1 MFPLSLYLSFFVDY
15 FSTNFILL
23 GLVLAVSLIVVFFV
37 AFKRGKSAQV
47 RSKYLISMSVISSSV
62 WVYVLSSLALCMLM
76 VQNYWEDPVSAI
88 MLVSKLALGVTFCLG
103 IASVFVFQRRALHR
117 AFESITSQS
126 HPLVTI
132 AESSTTTTMGNTSL
146 SQILSKLNKKEG
158 SAAVSVQAVTIKSTS
173 SLPDSLAFDSR
184 KLKLI
189 GVKED
194 VPLLLDEDELEAVL
208 AHELGHIVHKDAF
221 QKSLA
226 TAYKVAFPFDLLARL
241 VEAALYRE
249 RELDADDFS
258 ARITRKPLALASALL
273 KMYERGSTLGSSSPN
288 NNISQVSL
296 LMNSSAEKK
305 LPRMSL
311 FSKEP
316 ALAMRIERLI
326 AIEKA

>member
-1 MFPLSLYLSFFVDY
+1 LFPLSLYLDFFVDY
-15 FSTNFILL
+15 FSKNFILL
-23 GLVLAVSLIVVFFV
+23 GLVLAVSLIVVFFA

-47 RSKYLISMSVISSSV
+47 RSKYLISMSVISTSI

-103 IASVFVFQRRALHR
+103 LASVFVFQRRVLHR
-117 AFESITSQS
+117 AFESIASQS

-132 AESSTTTTMGNTSL
+132 AESSSATTTKANISL
-146 SQILSKLNKKEG
+146 SQILSKLNEKG
-158 SAAVSVQAVTIKSTS
+158 SAIVSVQAVTIKSTS

-241 VEAALYRE
+241 VEAAC
-249 RELDADDFS
+249 
-258 ARITRKPLALASALL
+258 
-273 KMYERGSTLGSSSPN
+273 
-288 NNISQVSL
+288 
-296 LMNSSAEKK
+296 
-305 LPRMSL
+305 
-311 FSKEP
+311 
-316 ALAMRIERLI
+316 
-326 AIEKA
+326 IEKGN